1 MSNDGN
7 KMSNVKNTK
16 PDAVLLGNAI
26 VEARRKKKLTQ
37 QQLADALGVTN
48 KTVSKW
54 ECGVNTP
61 TYLDIRQLAEFFDV
75 STDYLCGRAIKKV
88 DLVETLASSA
98 DVCFGVQKL
107 DTKEKGELYELIKGF
122 LKGRKERG
130 LRGTVEENGDMQLN
144 LENFD
149 EEDDRC

>member
-1 MSNDGN
+1 MFPERMRALRKGCGL
-7 KMSNVKNTK
+7 T
-16 PDAVLLGNAI
+16 LG
-26 VEARRKKKLTQ
+26 
-37 QQLADALGVTN
+37 QLADALNEMDVSYNQKKNTRSQL
-48 KTVSKW
+48 SKW

-98 DVCFGVQKL
+98 DVCFGAQKL

-130 LRGTVEENGDMQLN
+130 LRGSAEENGDMQLK

-149 EEDDRC
+149 EEDNRC

>member
-1 MSNDGN
+1 MFPERMRALRMGRGLTLEQLAQELNQ
-7 KMSNVKNTK
+7 MNVSYNQKKNT
-16 PDAVLLGNAI
+16 
-26 VEARRKKKLTQ
+26 RS
-37 QQLADALGVTN
+37 QL
-48 KTVSKW
+48 SKW

-107 DTKEKGELYELIKGF
+107 DTKEKGAIYAIHIRF

-130 LRGTVEENGDMQLN
+130 LHGIAEENVDMQLN

>member
-1 MSNDGN
+1 MFPERMRALRTGRGLTLEQLAQELNQMDVSY
-7 KMSNVKNTK
+7 KQKKNT
-16 PDAVLLGNAI
+16 
-26 VEARRKKKLTQ
+26 RS
-37 QQLADALGVTN
+37 QL
-48 KTVSKW
+48 SKW

-107 DTKEKGELYELIKGF
+107 DTKEKASF
-122 LKGRKERG
+122 
-130 LRGTVEENGDMQLN
+130 MS
-144 LENFD
+144 
-149 EEDDRC
+149 

>member
-1 MSNDGN
+1 MFPERMRALRTGRGLTLEQLAQELNQMDVSYNQ
-7 KMSNVKNTK
+7 KKNT
-16 PDAVLLGNAI
+16 
-26 VEARRKKKLTQ
+26 RS
-37 QQLADALGVTN
+37 QL
-48 KTVSKW
+48 SKW

-98 DVCFGVQKL
+98 DVCFGAQKL
-107 DTKEKGELYELIKGF
+107 DTKEKSELYELIKGF
-122 LKGRKERG
+122 LKGRKDRG
-130 LRGTVEENGDMQLN
+130 LRGSVEGNGDMQLK

>member
-1 MSNDGN
+1 MFPERMRALRMGR
-7 KMSNVKNTK
+7 
-16 PDAVLLGNAI
+16 G
-26 VEARRKKKLTQ
+26 LTLE
-37 QQLADALGVTN
+37 QLA
-48 KTVSKW
+48 
-54 ECGVNTP
+54 
-61 TYLDIRQLAEFFDV
+61 QEFFDV

-130 LRGTVEENGDMQLN
+130 LHGIAEENGDMQLN